1 MVIIHISGASGSGK
15 SYLGNKL
22 LELFGNKIIV
32 KDIDDL
38 RVDFIKEYY
47 GDNEWNVIDKDAYQE
62 YIDKYITDQTKKG
75 KPLIFVGLNTMPW
88 WHKDLYYNFQP
99 DYKFYIDINNKKLV
113 KYKCIRFLQE
123 DLDDLKKLVDDEM
136 AMNDLIDNN
145 AEFIRLV
152 CEKIKNECDIREITK
167 ESDKW
172 KNDYEN
178 QGYTVLNS
186 DEIYERVVNILNDIV
201 QKGGKKKRK
210 YTKRNSKKR
219 KNTRKHKM

>member
-38 RVDFIKEYY
+38 RVDFIKKYY

-62 YIDKYITDQTKKG
+62 YIDKYITEQKKKE

-99 DYKFYIDINNKKLV
+99 DYKFYIDIDTKKLI
-113 KYKCIRFLQE
+113 KQKCMRYLTQE
-123 DLDDLKKLVDDEM
+123 LKDIINDEI
-136 AMNDLIDNN
+136 AMNDLMNN
-145 AEFIRLV
+145 NKKFIRLV
-152 CEKIKNECDIREITK
+152 CQGIKRECDIKQITD

-172 KNDYEN
+172 KNDYES

-210 YTKRNSKKR
+210 HTKRNKNVKKV
-219 KNTRKHKM
+219 KNTRKNIS

>member
-1 MVIIHISGASGSGK
+1 MYIDLNFYDYFKSIFFITIS
-15 SYLGNKL
+15 L
-22 LELFGNKIIV
+22 
-32 KDIDDL
+32 
-38 RVDFIKEYY
+38 
-47 GDNEWNVIDKDAYQE
+47 DKDAYQE
-62 YIDKYITDQTKKG
+62 YIDKYITEQKKKD
-75 KPLIFVGLNTMPW
+75 KPLIFVGLNNMPW

-99 DYKFYIDINNKKLV
+99 DYKFYIDIDNKKLV

-152 CEKIKNECDIREITK
+152 CKKIKNECDIKEITD

-172 KNDYEN
+172 KNNYES

-186 DEIYERVVNILNDIV
+186 DEIYESVVNILNDAV

-210 YTKRNSKKR
+210 HTKRNKNVKKV
-219 KNTRKHKM
+219 KNTRKQSTYKK

>member
-38 RVDFIKEYY
+38 RVDFIKKYY

-62 YIDKYITDQTKKG
+62 YIDKYITEQKKKE

-99 DYKFYIDINNKKLV
+99 DYKFYIDIDTKKLI
-113 KYKCIRFLQE
+113 KQKCMRYLTQE
-123 DLDDLKKLVDDEM
+123 LKDIINDEI
-136 AMNDLIDNN
+136 AMNDLMNN
-145 AEFIRLV
+145 NKKFIRLV
-152 CEKIKNECDIREITK
+152 CEGIKRECDIKQITD

-172 KNDYEN
+172 KNDYES

-210 YTKRNSKKR
+210 HTKRNKNVKKV
-219 KNTRKHKM
+219 KNTRKNIS